1 MTNPNWFSW
10 YSFPIFAPLSGAVTQ
25 DIDNVLTLSKD
36 EKEAFKDTSLGEQL
50 RDLSDLIVKLA
61 AFVGADLYN
70 GDVPKEAMPA
80 FIETPVAAAFGVNR
94 PEEQQEA
101 KVRFN
106 DALKRV
112 EAIKQL
118 HSKRRPL

>member
-1 MTNPNWFSW
+1 M
-10 YSFPIFAPLSGAVTQ
+10 TQ